1 MRSSVGEVLSKLR
14 VWGIPG
20 VRDYVS
26 KKTSWWC
33 MARRLKQISALDG
46 NALPA
51 RGLKQNGKKIGY
63 VDFVAQNRSGVL
75 APSLARIVP
84 RIDLGAINAFIDDTP
99 LLTDLQRQ
107 FYKTYIAARYE
118 ALFK

>member
-1 MRSSVGEVLSKLR
+1 
-14 VWGIPG
+14 
-20 VRDYVS
+20 
-26 KKTSWWC
+26 